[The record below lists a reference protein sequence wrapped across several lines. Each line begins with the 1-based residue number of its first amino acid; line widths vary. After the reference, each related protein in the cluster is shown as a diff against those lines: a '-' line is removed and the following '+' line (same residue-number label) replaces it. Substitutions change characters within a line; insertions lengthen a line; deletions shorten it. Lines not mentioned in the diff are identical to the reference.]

1 MHLRRPAFS
10 ALVLLLVACGS
21 SPDASESPDAS
32 DAQQQPPPGG
42 DAGGHAAGDA
52 GDAGGDA
59 RATFSDSSAPPDG
72 PQDATRVM
80 YDQVGPTPPGS
91 WVSVTNNLAGLT
103 SECGNMNGVFPHP
116 TMDMLISGVAR
127 QGLWASTDGA
137 QTWSHIGTTG
147 DTILNRTSWIVWDPS
162 QPTTFWESGI
172 YGWES
177 PFTDGVFITTDNGNS
192 FKGYGTLAAIQSHN
206 DSISVDFSDPQRKT
220 LLSGGHEQKQTLFL
234 STDAGS
240 TWANIGTSL
249 PAGLGFCTTTLVV
262 DSKTFLVGCAA
273 SWSGAAG
280 AILRSTDGGTSWT
293 QASAKSVSGQPLWAS
308 DGSMYWAAEGGGM
321 MKSTNQG
328 VAWTQVADANTAGTL
343 RPLELPDGRIASTQG
358 SMIVVSADKGMT
370 WKNVSTAM
378 PYTATGFSYSP
389 FRNAFFIW
397 YFTCSGPNDVPADAI
412 MRFGWDYR
420 SG

>member
-1 MHLRRPAFS
+1 MHLRRPACS
-10 ALVLLLVACGS
+10 GLILLLAACGS
-21 SPDASESPDAS
+21 SPAASESRDAGESPDANVS
-32 DAQQQPPPGG
+32 QPPPPGS
-42 DAGGHAAGDA
+42 
-52 GDAGGDA
+52 DAGGDA
-59 RATFSDSSAPPDG
+59 PTASSDSSTPNG
-72 PQDATRVM
+72 PQDATAVM
-80 YDQVGPTPPGS
+80 YDQVAPTPPAS

-137 QTWSHIGTTG
+137 QTWSSIGTTG
-147 DTILNRTSWIVWDPS
+147 DKILNRTSWIVWDPS

-177 PFTDGVFITTDNGNS
+177 PFTDGVFVTTDNGNS
-192 FKGYGTLAAIQSHN
+192 FKGYGALASIQSHN
-206 DSISVDFSDPQRKT
+206 DSVAIDFSDPQRKT

-234 STDAGS
+234 STDAGN
-240 TWANIGTSL
+240 TWANIGASL
-249 PAGLGFCTTTLVV
+249 PAGLGFCTATLVV

-280 AILRSTDGGTSWT
+280 AILRSTDGGMTWT
-293 QASAKSVSGQPLWAS
+293 QANAKGVSGQPLWAS
-308 DGSMYWAAEGGGM
+308 DGGMYWAAEGGGI

-328 VAWTQVADANTAGTL
+328 AAWTEVADANTAGTL
-343 RPLELPDGRIASTQG
+343 RPFELPDGRIASTHG

-370 WKNVSTAM
+370 WKNVGTAM

-389 FRNAFFIW
+389 FRSAFFIW
-397 YFTCSGPNDVPADAI
+397 YFTCSGSNDVPADAI